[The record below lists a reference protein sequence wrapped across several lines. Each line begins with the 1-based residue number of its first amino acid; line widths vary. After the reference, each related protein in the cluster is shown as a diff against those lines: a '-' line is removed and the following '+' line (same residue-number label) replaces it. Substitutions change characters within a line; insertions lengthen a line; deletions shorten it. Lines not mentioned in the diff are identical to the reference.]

1 MIAAVLFDLDE
12 TLLDRTGS
20 LTDFLVDQHARFAD
34 KLGGIALKRFRER
47 FLALDA
53 RGSVHKS
60 VVYPALLAEIGGAS
74 DAAGSLLEDYMQNSC
89 RYARPFQGMEDVV
102 AALRGRGLKL
112 GIVSNG
118 ETALQ
123 WRSIDALGLQMDA
136 VLISQAEGVRKPD
149 AAIFSRAAERLGVT
163 PEQCLFVGDNPAA
176 DVLGA
181 RNAGMQSV
189 WFDNGLTWPES
200 EPEGETIRQLAD
212 LLALPFF
219 VSTAVNLRA

>member
-20 LTDFLVDQHARFAD
+20 LRDFLADQHARFRD
-34 KLGGIALKRFRER
+34 RLGGVDLDRFRDR

-60 VVYPALLAEIGGAS
+60 VVYPALLEEFGGAPN
-74 DAAGSLLEDYMQNSC
+74 AAEALLEDYLENSC
-89 RYARPFQGMEDVV
+89 RHARPFPGMEEVL
-102 AALRGRGLKL
+102 AALRGRGLRL

-123 WRSIDALGLQMDA
+123 WRNINALGLRDRMNA

-149 AAIFSRAAERLGVT
+149 AAIFRLAAERLGVT
-163 PEQCLFVGDNPAA
+163 PGQCLFVGDNPVA

-181 RNAGMQSV
+181 RNSGMQAV
-189 WFDNGLTWPES
+189 WFDNGMKWPDGEMTGLSIRGLTE
-200 EPEGETIRQLAD
+200 
-212 LLALPFF
+212 LLRLQF
-219 VSTAVNLRA
+219 VAS

>member
-20 LTDFLVDQHARFAD
+20 LTDFLTDQHARFAD
-34 KLGGIALKRFRER
+34 ALAGISLERFRER

-53 RGSVHKS
+53 RGSMHKS
-60 VVYPALLAEIGGAS
+60 VLYPALLAEFGGAP
-74 DAAGSLLEDYMQNSC
+74 DAAGPLFEDYMESSC
-89 RYARPFQGMEDVV
+89 RHARPFPGMEEVL

-118 ETALQ
+118 ETTLQ
-123 WRSIDALGLQMDA
+123 WRNIDALGLQMDA

-149 AAIFSRAAERLGVT
+149 AAIFSRAAGRLGVT
-163 PEQCLFVGDNPAA
+163 PEQCLFVGDNPVA

-181 RNAGMQSV
+181 RKAGMQAV
-189 WFDNGLTWPES
+189 WFDNGMAWPDGEAT
-200 EPEGETIRQLAD
+200 GETIRSLAD
-212 LLALPFF
+212 LLALPLF
-219 VSTAVNLRA
+219 VSTR